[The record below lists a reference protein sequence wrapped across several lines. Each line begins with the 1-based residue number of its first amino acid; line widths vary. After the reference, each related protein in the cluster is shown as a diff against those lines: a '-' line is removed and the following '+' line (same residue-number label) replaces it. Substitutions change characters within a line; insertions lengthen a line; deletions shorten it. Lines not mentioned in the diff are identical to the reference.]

1 MTDILT
7 VTVKA
12 ARGLPNMDKRSL
24 TDAYVQ
30 VYYGGKKHKTKTVK
44 DNLNP
49 TWDQAPMKSS
59 RLQANAHRC
68 KGFHSAFIIF
78 GSERK

>member
-1 MTDILT
+1 MTDTLT

-30 VYYGGKKHKTKTVK
+30 VDYGGKKHKTKTVK

-49 TWDQAPMKSS
+49 TWDQAPMK
-59 RLQANAHRC
+59 
-68 KGFHSAFIIF
+68 
-78 GSERK
+78 